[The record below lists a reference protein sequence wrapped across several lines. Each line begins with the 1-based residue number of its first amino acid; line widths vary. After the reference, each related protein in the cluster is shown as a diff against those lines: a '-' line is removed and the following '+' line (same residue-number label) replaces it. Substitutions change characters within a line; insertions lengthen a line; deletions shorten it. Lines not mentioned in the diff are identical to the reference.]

1 MPRGSSSYKNIIED
15 RHPAGNKKTPFF
27 FFSLFLGLQLV
38 NQTSSEVWK
47 GSLQSLV
54 MERAEQGPAPAVCF

>member
-1 MPRGSSSYKNIIED
+1 M
-15 RHPAGNKKTPFF
+15 PFF
-27 FFSLFLGLQLV
+27 FFSPFLGLQVV

-54 MERAEQGPAPAVCF
+54 MEKAEQGPAPAVCF